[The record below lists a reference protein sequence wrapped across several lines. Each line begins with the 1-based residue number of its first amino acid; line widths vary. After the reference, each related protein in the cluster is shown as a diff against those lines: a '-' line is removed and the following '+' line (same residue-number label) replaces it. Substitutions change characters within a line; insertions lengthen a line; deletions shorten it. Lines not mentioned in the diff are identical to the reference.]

1 MRAVLLIIF
10 TLITVPALAQGNWKL
25 FTDVEILTR
34 IDADQGYEISYP
46 KFGDSVLQLDQQS
59 ITLKGY
65 MIPLDDMIGQRY
77 FVLSALPYNI
87 CFFCGGAGP
96 ETVAEVK
103 TRSEVRFTDDA
114 ITVRGILKLNPD
126 DPDHLMYIIEEAEVI
141 NP

>member
-1 MRAVLLIIF
+1 MRAVILIIF
-10 TLITVPALAQGNWKL
+10 ILSNVSTLAQGNWKL
-25 FTDVEILTR
+25 LTDVEILTR
-34 IDADQGYEISYP
+34 MDQEQGYEISYP
-46 KFGDSVLQLDQQS
+46 KFGESVLKLDNQP

-65 MIPLDDMIGQRY
+65 MIPLDDMIGQQY
-77 FVLSALPYNI
+77 FVLSALPFNI

-103 TRSEVRFTDDA
+103 TKSEVRFTDAA

-126 DPDHLMYIIEEAEVI
+126 DPDRLMYIIEDAEII